1 MSELNR
7 TEMIFKLALLGNSA
21 VGKTSLINQY
31 IHQKFEQDYHPSLGV
46 NIVIKEMIIEE
57 RNAYI
62 KMILWDIAG
71 QEKYD
76 LSRKAFFQGC
86 VGALFVYDV
95 TRPLTF
101 KDIESKWLKEL
112 TEFGNKNVSY
122 LLIGNKNDLI
132 EEKIV
137 STQDGEK
144 LAIKMKASEFIETSA
159 KHGDNVEKAFKNL
172 VLTVI
177 SNKENIKLNL

>member
-1 MSELNR
+1 MSDITEL
-7 TEMIFKLALLGNSA
+7 IFKLAILGNSA
-21 VGKTSLINQY
+21 VGKTSLISQY
-31 IHQKFEQDYHPSLGV
+31 IHHKFEQDYHPSLGV
-46 NIVIKEMIIEE
+46 NIIIKDMNVEE
-57 RNAYI
+57 KNAHV

-95 TRPLTF
+95 TRPGSF

-112 TEFGNKNVSY
+112 TEFGNKNTAY

-132 EEKIV
+132 KEKMV

-159 KHGDNVEKAFKNL
+159 KHGNNVEKAFKTL
-172 VLTVI
+172 VLSVI
-177 SNKENIKLNL
+177 SNTAK

>member
-7 TEMIFKLALLGNSA
+7 KEMIFKLALLGNSA

-46 NIVIKEMIIEE
+46 NIVIKEMAIEE
-57 RNAYI
+57 KNARI

-101 KDIESKWLKEL
+101 KEIESKWL
-112 TEFGNKNVSY
+112 
-122 LLIGNKNDLI
+122 
-132 EEKIV
+132 
-137 STQDGEK
+137 
-144 LAIKMKASEFIETSA
+144 
-159 KHGDNVEKAFKNL
+159 
-172 VLTVI
+172 
-177 SNKENIKLNL
+177 